1 MLKKRVYVADDDPAI
16 LEIITMILED
26 EGFEVETSADGRSLQ
41 EDGVITPDLVLLDIR
56 MSGSDGGEICR
67 NLKSKA
73 DTKNIPVILVSA
85 NKDITT
91 IAKNCSANDFLPKP
105 FEINDLIQLTRKYTV

>member
-26 EGFEVETSADGRSLQ
+26 EGFEVETSSDGKSLQ
-41 EDGVITPDLVLLDIR
+41 EGLKVIPDLVLLDIR

-67 NLKSKA
+67 SLKSKP
-73 DTKNIPVILVSA
+73 DTKDIPVVLVSA

-91 IAKNCSANDFLPKP
+91 IARNCSANDFLPKP
-105 FEINDLIQLTRKYTV
+105 FDISELIQLTHKYIL

>member
-26 EGFEVETSADGRSLQ
+26 EGYEVETSVDGRSLQ
-41 EDGVITPDLVLLDIR
+41 EELTIQPDLVILDIR

-67 NLKSKA
+67 KLKSNARTKA
-73 DTKNIPVILVSA
+73 IPIILVSA
-85 NKDITT
+85 NKDIVT
-91 IAKNCSANDFLPKP
+91 IANNCFANDFLPKP
-105 FEINDLIQLTRKYTV
+105 FEISDLIQLTHKYTS